1 VDAPK
6 ARPCPE
12 RPALRFGHQAARCCA
27 AGMHSPAQSQ
37 RRPDR
42 WRVIGGILLGQEIGE
57 RRLLLLTLAA
67 ALTVKGAFWLQA
79 EEQ

>member
-1 VDAPK
+1 
-6 ARPCPE
+6 
-12 RPALRFGHQAARCCA
+12 
-27 AGMHSPAQSQ
+27 
-37 RRPDR
+37 
-42 WRVIGGILLGQEIGE
+42 VIGGILLGQEIGE